1 MIFKILILLIFCK
14 DMSLLYEIF
23 DSPFKL
29 VNSQSRDN
37 GDPLI
42 PSLKFEFKTD
52 DIYDTTTKEIIFNI
66 SKRHFDDIIL
76 QYKNYVLNGVSTTES
91 SYALYVSIFKDDEW
105 EYKHIYSMLLDHES
119 DRISWENKYDSNTE
133 IEGDFFIGIDVVVSV
148 SPADEDRYDEY
159 RYDKDYD
166 YKLKKSIKEDE
177 CVICLNNKANILY
190 TECLHFVV
198 CDSCDKKGKFS
209 KCPLC
214 RKKIKNQR
222 IKI

>member
-1 MIFKILILLIFCK
+1 MR
-14 DMSLLYEIF
+14 LLYEIF
-23 DSPFKL
+23 DSPFKR
-29 VNSQSRDN
+29 VNSQSRDYEE
-37 GDPLI
+37 PI

-91 SYALYVSIFKDDEW
+91 SYTLYVSIFKDDEW
-105 EYKHIYSMLLDHES
+105 EFKNIYSILLDHES
-119 DRISWENKYDSNTE
+119 DRISWENKYDSNAE
-133 IEGDFFIGIDVVVSV
+133 IEGEFFIGIDVVVYV
-148 SPADEDRYDEY
+148 SPGDKDHYDEDYN
-159 RYDKDYD
+159 

-177 CVICLNNKANILY
+177 CVICCDNKANILY

-198 CDSCDKKGKFS
+198 CDGCDKKGKFS

-214 RKKIKNQR
+214 RRKIKNQR

>member
-1 MIFKILILLIFCK
+1 
-14 DMSLLYEIF
+14 MSLLYEIF

-29 VNSQSRDN
+29 VNSQSRDYEE
-37 GDPLI
+37 PI

-66 SKRHFDDIIL
+66 SKRHFDDIVL
-76 QYKNYVLNGVSTTES
+76 QYKNYVLNGVLTTES
-91 SYALYVSIFKDDEW
+91 TYALYVSIFKDDEW
-105 EYKHIYSMLLDHES
+105 EFKHIYSIILDHES
-119 DRISWENKYDSNTE
+119 DRISWENKYDSNME
-133 IEGDFFIGIDVVVSV
+133 IEGEFFIGINVGVYV
-148 SPADEDRYDEY
+148 SPVDEDRYDE
-159 RYDKDYD
+159 DYN
-166 YKLKKSIKEDE
+166 YKLKKSIKEDD
-177 CVICLNNKANILY
+177 CVICFNNKANILY

-198 CDSCDKKGKFS
+198 CDGCDKKGKFS

>member
-1 MIFKILILLIFCK
+1 
-14 DMSLLYEIF
+14 MSLLYEIF

-29 VNSQSRDN
+29 VNSRSRDYEE
-37 GDPLI
+37 PI

-66 SKRHFDDIIL
+66 SKRHFDNIVL
-76 QYKNYVLNGVSTTES
+76 EYKNYVLNGVSTTES
-91 SYALYVSIFKDDEW
+91 SYALYVRIFKDDEW
-105 EYKHIYSMLLDHES
+105 ELKHIYSMLLDHES
-119 DRISWENKYDSNTE
+119 DRISWENKYDSNME
-133 IEGDFFIGIDVVVSV
+133 IEGEFFIGIDVVVYV
-148 SPADEDRYDEY
+148 SPADEDRYDE
-159 RYDKDYD
+159 DYD

-177 CVICLNNKANILY
+177 CVICFNNKANILY

-198 CDSCDKKGKFS
+198 CDGCDKKGKFS

>member
-1 MIFKILILLIFCK
+1 
-14 DMSLLYEIF
+14 MSLLYEIF

-29 VNSQSRDN
+29 VNSQSRDYEE
-37 GDPLI
+37 PI

-66 SKRHFDDIIL
+66 SKRHFDDIVL

-91 SYALYVSIFKDDEW
+91 TYALYVSIFKDDEW
-105 EYKHIYSMLLDHES
+105 EFKHIYSIILDHES
-119 DRISWENKYDSNTE
+119 DRISWENKYDSNME
-133 IEGDFFIGIDVVVSV
+133 IEGEFFIGINVGVYV
-148 SPADEDRYDEY
+148 SPVDEDRYDE
-159 RYDKDYD
+159 DYN
-166 YKLKKSIKEDE
+166 YKLKKSIKEDD

-198 CDSCDKKGKFS
+198 CDGCDKKGKFS

>member
-1 MIFKILILLIFCK
+1 
-14 DMSLLYEIF
+14 MSLLYEIF

-29 VNSQSRDN
+29 VNSQSRDYEE
-37 GDPLI
+37 PI

-52 DIYDTTTKEIIFNI
+52 NILDTTTKEIIFNI
-66 SKRHFDDIIL
+66 SKRHFDDIVL
-76 QYKNYVLNGVSTTES
+76 EYKNYVLNGVSTTES
-91 SYALYVSIFKDDEW
+91 SYSLYVRIFKDDEW
-105 EYKHIYSMLLDHES
+105 ELKHIYTMLLDHES
-119 DRISWENKYDSNTE
+119 DRISWENKYGSNME
-133 IEGDFFIGIDVVVSV
+133 IEGEFFIGIDVVVYV
-148 SPADEDRYDEY
+148 SPADEDRYDE
-159 RYDKDYD
+159 DYD

-177 CVICLNNKANILY
+177 CVICFNNKANILY

-198 CDSCDKKGKFS
+198 CDDCDKKGKFS

>member
-1 MIFKILILLIFCK
+1 
-14 DMSLLYEIF
+14 MSLLYEIF

-29 VNSQSRDN
+29 VNSQSRDYEE
-37 GDPLI
+37 PI

-52 DIYDTTTKEIIFNI
+52 DICDTTTKEIIFNI
-66 SKRHFDDIIL
+66 SKRHFDDIIR

-105 EYKHIYSMLLDHES
+105 DYKHIYSILLDHES
-119 DRISWENKYDSNTE
+119 DRISWENKYDSNIE
-133 IEGDFFIGIDVVVSV
+133 IEGDFFIGIDVTVYI
-148 SPADEDRYDEY
+148 SPANEDLYE
-159 RYDKDYD
+159 DYN

-198 CDSCDKKGKFS
+198 CDGCDKKGKFS
-209 KCPLC
+209 KCPVC

>member
-1 MIFKILILLIFCK
+1 
-14 DMSLLYEIF
+14 MSLLYEIF

-29 VNSQSRDN
+29 VNSQSRDYEE
-37 GDPLI
+37 PI

-66 SKRHFDDIIL
+66 SKRHFDNIVL
-76 QYKNYVLNGVSTTES
+76 EYKNYVLNGVSTTES
-91 SYALYVSIFKDDEW
+91 TYALYVKIFKDDEW
-105 EYKHIYSMLLDHES
+105 ELKHIYSMLLDHES
-119 DRISWENKYDSNTE
+119 DRISWENKYDSNME
-133 IEGDFFIGIDVVVSV
+133 IEGEFFIGIDVGVYV
-148 SPADEDRYDEY
+148 SPVDEDRYDE
-159 RYDKDYD
+159 DYD

-177 CVICLNNKANILY
+177 CVICFNNKANILY

-198 CDSCDKKGKFS
+198 CDGCDKKGKFS

>member
-1 MIFKILILLIFCK
+1 
-14 DMSLLYEIF
+14 MSLLYEIF

-29 VNSQSRDN
+29 VNSQSRDYEE
-37 GDPLI
+37 PI

-52 DIYDTTTKEIIFNI
+52 NIYDTTTKEIIFNI

-91 SYALYVSIFKDDEW
+91 SYALYVRILKDDEW
-105 EYKHIYSMLLDHES
+105 EFKHIYSMLLDHES

-133 IEGDFFIGIDVVVSV
+133 IEGEFFIGINVVVYV
-148 SPADEDRYDEY
+148 SPPEDEDHYDEY
-159 RYDKDYD
+159 YN

-177 CVICLNNKANILY
+177 CVICFNNKANILY

-198 CDSCDKKGKFS
+198 CDGCDSKGRFN

>member
-1 MIFKILILLIFCK
+1 
-14 DMSLLYEIF
+14 MSLLHEIF

-29 VNSQSRDN
+29 VDSPSRDY
-37 GDPLI
+37 GEPFI
-42 PSLKFEFKTD
+42 PNLVFELKTD

-66 SKRHFDDIIL
+66 SKRHFDDIVL

-91 SYALYVSIFKDDEW
+91 SYALYVSIFEDNEW
-105 EYKHIYSMLLDHES
+105 EDKHIYSMSLDHES
-119 DRISWENKYDSNTE
+119 DRISLENKYDSNVE
-133 IEGDFFIGIDVVVSV
+133 IKGKFFIGIDVCVSV
-148 SPADEDRYDEY
+148 SPVYEDYYDEDHN
-159 RYDKDYD
+159 
-166 YKLKKSIKEDE
+166 YKLKKSIKKDE
-177 CVICLNNKANILY
+177 CVICFNNKANVLY

-198 CDSCDKKGKFS
+198 CDGCDKNGKFS

>member
-1 MIFKILILLIFCK
+1 
-14 DMSLLYEIF
+14 MSLLYEIF

-29 VNSQSRDN
+29 VNSQSRDYEE
-37 GDPLI
+37 PI

-52 DIYDTTTKEIIFNI
+52 NIYDTTTKEIIFNI

-91 SYALYVSIFKDDEW
+91 TYNLYVSIFKDDEW
-105 EYKHIYSMLLDHES
+105 EFKHIYSILLDHES
-119 DRISWENKYDSNTE
+119 DRISWENKYNSNME
-133 IEGDFFIGIDVVVSV
+133 IEGEFFISIDVVVYV
-148 SPADEDRYDEY
+148 SPEDKDHYDEDYN
-159 RYDKDYD
+159 

-177 CVICLNNKANILY
+177 CIICFNNKANILY

-198 CDSCDKKGKFS
+198 CDGCDKKGKFS

>member
-1 MIFKILILLIFCK
+1 
-14 DMSLLYEIF
+14 MSLLYEIF

-29 VNSQSRDN
+29 VNSQSRDYEE
-37 GDPLI
+37 PI

-66 SKRHFDDIIL
+66 SKRHFDDIVL
-76 QYKNYVLNGVSTTES
+76 QYKNYVLNGVLTTES
-91 SYALYVSIFKDDEW
+91 TYALYVSIFKDDEW
-105 EYKHIYSMLLDHES
+105 EFKHIYSIILDHES
-119 DRISWENKYDSNTE
+119 DRITWENKYDSNME
-133 IEGDFFIGIDVVVSV
+133 IEGEFFIGINVCVYV
-148 SPADEDRYDEY
+148 SPADEDRHDE
-159 RYDKDYD
+159 DYN
-166 YKLKKSIKEDE
+166 YKLKKSIKEDD

-198 CDSCDKKGKFS
+198 CDGCDKKGKFS

>member
-1 MIFKILILLIFCK
+1 
-14 DMSLLYEIF
+14 MSLLYEIF

-29 VNSQSRDN
+29 VNSQSRDYEE
-37 GDPLI
+37 PI

-52 DIYDTTTKEIIFNI
+52 NIYDTTTKEIIFNI

-76 QYKNYVLNGVSTTES
+76 EYKNYVLNGVSTTES
-91 SYALYVSIFKDDEW
+91 TYALYVSIFKDDEW
-105 EYKHIYSMLLDHES
+105 EFKHIYSILLDHES
-119 DRISWENKYDSNTE
+119 DRISWENKYNSNME
-133 IEGDFFIGIDVVVSV
+133 IEGEFFIGIDVVVYV
-148 SPADEDRYDEY
+148 SHEDKDHYDEDYN
-159 RYDKDYD
+159 

-177 CVICLNNKANILY
+177 CVICFNNKANILY

-198 CDSCDKKGKFS
+198 CDGCDKKGKFS

-214 RKKIKNQR
+214 RKNIKNQR

>member
-52 DIYDTTTKEIIFNI
+52 NIYDTTTKEIIFNI
-66 SKRHFDDIIL
+66 SKRHFDDIVL

-91 SYALYVSIFKDDEW
+91 TYVLYVSIFKDDEW
-105 EYKHIYSMLLDHES
+105 EFKHIYSIILDHES
-119 DRISWENKYDSNTE
+119 DRISWENKYDSNME
-133 IEGDFFIGIDVVVSV
+133 IEGEFFIGINVGVSV
-148 SPADEDRYDEY
+148 SPADEDRHDE
-159 RYDKDYD
+159 DYN
-166 YKLKKSIKEDE
+166 YKLKKSIKEDD

-198 CDSCDKKGKFS
+198 CDGCDKKGKFS

>member
-1 MIFKILILLIFCK
+1 
-14 DMSLLYEIF
+14 MSLLYEIF

-29 VNSQSRDN
+29 VNSQSRDYEE
-37 GDPLI
+37 PI

-52 DIYDTTTKEIIFNI
+52 NIYDTTTKEIIFNI

-76 QYKNYVLNGVSTTES
+76 QYKNYALNGVSTTES

-105 EYKHIYSMLLDHES
+105 EFKHIYSILLDHES
-119 DRISWENKYDSNTE
+119 DRISWENKYNSNME
-133 IEGDFFIGIDVVVSV
+133 IEGEFFIGIDVVVYV
-148 SPADEDRYDEY
+148 SPEDKDHYDEDYN
-159 RYDKDYD
+159 

-177 CVICLNNKANILY
+177 CVICFNNKANILY

-198 CDSCDKKGKFS
+198 CDGCDKKGKFS

-214 RKKIKNQR
+214 RKNIKNQR

>member
-1 MIFKILILLIFCK
+1 
-14 DMSLLYEIF
+14 MSLLYEIF

-29 VNSQSRDN
+29 VNSQSRDYEE
-37 GDPLI
+37 PI

-52 DIYDTTTKEIIFNI
+52 NILDATTKEIIFNI
-66 SKRHFDDIIL
+66 SKRHFDDIVL
-76 QYKNYVLNGVSTTES
+76 EYRNYVLNGVSTTES
-91 SYALYVSIFKDDEW
+91 SYALYVSIFKDDKW
-105 EYKHIYSMLLDHES
+105 ELKHIYSMLLDHES
-119 DRISWENKYDSNTE
+119 DRISWENKYGSNME
-133 IEGDFFIGIDVVVSV
+133 IEGEFFIGIDVVVYV
-148 SPADEDRYDEY
+148 SPADEDRYDE
-159 RYDKDYD
+159 DYD

-177 CVICLNNKANILY
+177 CIICFNNKANILY

-198 CDSCDKKGKFS
+198 CDGCDKKGKFS

>member
-1 MIFKILILLIFCK
+1 
-14 DMSLLYEIF
+14 MSLLHEIF

-29 VNSQSRDN
+29 VNSQSRDYEE
-37 GDPLI
+37 PI

-52 DIYDTTTKEIIFNI
+52 NIYDTTTKEIIFNI
-66 SKRHFDDIIL
+66 SKRHFDDIVL

-91 SYALYVSIFKDDEW
+91 TYALYVSIFKDDEW
-105 EYKHIYSMLLDHES
+105 EFKHIYSIILDHES
-119 DRISWENKYDSNTE
+119 DRISWENKYDSNME
-133 IEGDFFIGIDVVVSV
+133 IEGEFFIGINVGVYV
-148 SPADEDRYDEY
+148 SPANEDRYDE
-159 RYDKDYD
+159 DYD

-177 CVICLNNKANILY
+177 CVICFNNKANILY

-198 CDSCDKKGKFS
+198 CDGCDKKGKFS

>member
-1 MIFKILILLIFCK
+1 
-14 DMSLLYEIF
+14 MSLLYEIF

-29 VNSQSRDN
+29 VNSQSRDYEE
-37 GDPLI
+37 PI

-52 DIYDTTTKEIIFNI
+52 NIYDTTTKEIIFNI

-76 QYKNYVLNGVSTTES
+76 QYKNYALNGVSTTES

-105 EYKHIYSMLLDHES
+105 EFKHIYSILLDHES
-119 DRISWENKYDSNTE
+119 DRISWENKYDSNVE
-133 IEGDFFIGIDVVVSV
+133 IEGEFFIGIDVVVYI
-148 SPADEDRYDEY
+148 SPEDKDHYDE
-159 RYDKDYD
+159 DYD

-177 CVICLNNKANILY
+177 CVICFNNKANILY

-198 CDSCDKKGKFS
+198 CDGCDKKGKFS

>member
-1 MIFKILILLIFCK
+1 
-14 DMSLLYEIF
+14 MSLLYEIF

-29 VNSQSRDN
+29 VNSQSRDYEE
-37 GDPLI
+37 PI

-52 DIYDTTTKEIIFNI
+52 DICDTTTKEIIFNI
-66 SKRHFDDIIL
+66 SKRHFDDIVL
-76 QYKNYVLNGVSTTES
+76 QYKNYVLNGVLTTES
-91 SYALYVSIFKDDEW
+91 SYGLYVSIFKDDEW
-105 EYKHIYSMLLDHES
+105 EFKHIYSMLLDHES
-119 DRISWENKYDSNTE
+119 DRISWEDKYDSNIE
-133 IEGDFFIGIDVVVSV
+133 IEGEFFIGINVTVYI
-148 SPADEDRYDEY
+148 SPANEDLYE
-159 RYDKDYD
+159 DYN

-198 CDSCDKKGKFS
+198 CDGCDKKGKFS

>member
-1 MIFKILILLIFCK
+1 
-14 DMSLLYEIF
+14 MSLLYEIF

-29 VNSQSRDN
+29 VNCQSRDYEE
-37 GDPLI
+37 PL
-42 PSLKFEFKTD
+42 PSKKFEFKTD

-66 SKRHFDDIIL
+66 SKRHFDDIVL
-76 QYKNYVLNGVSTTES
+76 QYKNYVLNGVPTTES
-91 SYALYVSIFKDDEW
+91 SYALYVRIFEDDEW

-119 DRISWENKYDSNTE
+119 DRMSWENKYLDNIE
-133 IEGDFFIGIDVVVSV
+133 IEGDFIIGIDVNVYV
-148 SPADEDRYDEY
+148 SPAVEDLYE
-159 RYDKDYD
+159 DYD

>member
-1 MIFKILILLIFCK
+1 
-14 DMSLLYEIF
+14 MSLLHEIF

-29 VNSQSRDN
+29 VNSQSRDY
-37 GDPLI
+37 GEPI

-66 SKRHFDDIIL
+66 SKRHFDDIVL

-91 SYALYVSIFKDDEW
+91 TYALYVSIFKDDEW
-105 EYKHIYSMLLDHES
+105 EFKHIYSILLDHES
-119 DRISWENKYDSNTE
+119 DRISWENKYDSNME
-133 IEGDFFIGIDVVVSV
+133 IEGEFFIGIDVVVYV
-148 SPADEDRYDEY
+148 SHEVEDRYDE
-159 RYDKDYD
+159 DYD

-177 CVICLNNKANILY
+177 CVICCDNKANILY

-198 CDSCDKKGKFS
+198 CDGCDKKGKFS
-209 KCPLC
+209 KRPLC

>member
-1 MIFKILILLIFCK
+1 
-14 DMSLLYEIF
+14 MSLLYEIF

-29 VNSQSRDN
+29 VNSQSRDYEE
-37 GDPLI
+37 PI

-66 SKRHFDDIIL
+66 SKRHFDDIVL
-76 QYKNYVLNGVSTTES
+76 QYKNYVLNGVLTTES
-91 SYALYVSIFKDDEW
+91 TYALYVSIFKDDEW
-105 EYKHIYSMLLDHES
+105 EFKHIYSIILDHES
-119 DRISWENKYDSNTE
+119 DRISWENKYDSNME
-133 IEGDFFIGIDVVVSV
+133 IEGEFFIGINVGVYV
-148 SPADEDRYDEY
+148 SPADDRYDEDRYDE
-159 RYDKDYD
+159 DYD

-177 CVICLNNKANILY
+177 CVICFNNKANILY

-198 CDSCDKKGKFS
+198 CDGCDKKGKFS

>member
-1 MIFKILILLIFCK
+1 
-14 DMSLLYEIF
+14 MSLLYEIF

-29 VNSQSRDN
+29 VNSQSRDYEE
-37 GDPLI
+37 PI

-66 SKRHFDDIIL
+66 SKRHFDDIVL
-76 QYKNYVLNGVSTTES
+76 EYKNYVLNGVSTTES

-105 EYKHIYSMLLDHES
+105 ELKHIYSILLDHES

-133 IEGDFFIGIDVVVSV
+133 IEGEFFIGIDVVVYV
-148 SPADEDRYDEY
+148 SPADEDRYDE
-159 RYDKDYD
+159 DYD

-177 CVICLNNKANILY
+177 CVICFNNKANILY

-198 CDSCDKKGKFS
+198 CDGCDKKGKFS

>member
-1 MIFKILILLIFCK
+1 
-14 DMSLLYEIF
+14 MSLLYEIF

-29 VNSQSRDN
+29 VNSQSRDYEE
-37 GDPLI
+37 PI

-52 DIYDTTTKEIIFNI
+52 NILDTTTKEIIFNI
-66 SKRHFDDIIL
+66 SKRHFDDIVL
-76 QYKNYVLNGVSTTES
+76 EYKNYVLNGVSTTES

-105 EYKHIYSMLLDHES
+105 ELKHIYSMLLDHES
-119 DRISWENKYDSNTE
+119 DRISWENKYGSNME
-133 IEGDFFIGIDVVVSV
+133 IEGEFFIGIDVVVYV
-148 SPADEDRYDEY
+148 SSEDKDHYDEDYN
-159 RYDKDYD
+159 

-177 CVICLNNKANILY
+177 CVICFNNKANILY

-198 CDSCDKKGKFS
+198 CDGCDKKGKFS

>member
-1 MIFKILILLIFCK
+1 
-14 DMSLLYEIF
+14 MSLLYEIF

-29 VNSQSRDN
+29 VNSQSRDYEE
-37 GDPLI
+37 PI

-52 DIYDTTTKEIIFNI
+52 DICDTTTKEIIFNI
-66 SKRHFDDIIL
+66 SKRHFDDIVL
-76 QYKNYVLNGVSTTES
+76 QYKNYVLNGVLTTES
-91 SYALYVSIFKDDEW
+91 SNGLYVSIFKDDEW
-105 EYKHIYSMLLDHES
+105 EFKHIYSMLLDHES
-119 DRISWENKYDSNTE
+119 DRISWENKYDSNIE
-133 IEGDFFIGIDVVVSV
+133 IEGEFFIGINVTVYI
-148 SPADEDRYDEY
+148 SPANEDLYE
-159 RYDKDYD
+159 DYN

-198 CDSCDKKGKFS
+198 CDGCDKKGKFS

>member
-1 MIFKILILLIFCK
+1 
-14 DMSLLYEIF
+14 MSLLYEIF

-29 VNSQSRDN
+29 VNSQSRDYEE
-37 GDPLI
+37 PI

-52 DIYDTTTKEIIFNI
+52 NIYDTTTKEIIFNI

-105 EYKHIYSMLLDHES
+105 EFKHIYSILLDHES
-119 DRISWENKYDSNTE
+119 DRISWENKYDSNAE
-133 IEGDFFIGIDVVVSV
+133 IEGEFFIGIDVVVYI
-148 SPADEDRYDEY
+148 SPE
-159 RYDKDYD
+159 DKDHYED
-166 YKLKKSIKEDE
+166 YNYKLKKSIKEDE
-177 CVICLNNKANILY
+177 CVICFNNKANILY

-198 CDSCDKKGKFS
+198 CDGCDKKGKFS

>member
-1 MIFKILILLIFCK
+1 
-14 DMSLLYEIF
+14 MSLLYEIF

-29 VNSQSRDN
+29 VNSQSRDYEE
-37 GDPLI
+37 PI

-66 SKRHFDDIIL
+66 SKRHFDDIVL

-91 SYALYVSIFKDDEW
+91 SYALYVGIFKDDEW
-105 EYKHIYSMLLDHES
+105 EFKHIYSMLLDHES
-119 DRISWENKYDSNTE
+119 DRISWENKYDSNME
-133 IEGDFFIGIDVVVSV
+133 IEGEFFIGINVVVYV
-148 SPADEDRYDEY
+148 SPADEDRYDE
-159 RYDKDYD
+159 DYD

-177 CVICLNNKANILY
+177 CVICFNNKANILY

-198 CDSCDKKGKFS
+198 CDGCDKKGKFS

-214 RKKIKNQR
+214 RKRIKNQR

>member
-1 MIFKILILLIFCK
+1 
-14 DMSLLYEIF
+14 MSLLYEIF

-29 VNSQSRDN
+29 VNSQSRDYEE
-37 GDPLI
+37 PI

-52 DIYDTTTKEIIFNI
+52 HIYDTTTKEIIFNI
-66 SKRHFDDIIL
+66 SKRHFDDIVL
-76 QYKNYVLNGVSTTES
+76 QYKNYVLNGVLTTES
-91 SYALYVSIFKDDEW
+91 TYALYVSIFKDDEW
-105 EYKHIYSMLLDHES
+105 EFKHIYSIILDHES
-119 DRISWENKYDSNTE
+119 DRISWENKYDSNME
-133 IEGDFFIGIDVVVSV
+133 IEGEFFIGINVGVYI
-148 SPADEDRYDEY
+148 SPVDEDRYDE
-159 RYDKDYD
+159 DYN
-166 YKLKKSIKEDE
+166 YKLKKSIKEDD

>member
-1 MIFKILILLIFCK
+1 
-14 DMSLLYEIF
+14 MSLLYEIF

-29 VNSQSRDN
+29 VNSQSRDYEE
-37 GDPLI
+37 PI

-52 DIYDTTTKEIIFNI
+52 NIYDTTTKEIIFNI

-91 SYALYVSIFKDDEW
+91 SYTLYVSIFKDDER
-105 EYKHIYSMLLDHES
+105 EFKHIYSILLDHES
-119 DRISWENKYDSNTE
+119 DRISWENKYDSNAE
-133 IEGDFFIGIDVVVSV
+133 IEGEFFIGIDVVVYV
-148 SPADEDRYDEY
+148 SPEDKDHYDEDYN
-159 RYDKDYD
+159 

-177 CVICLNNKANILY
+177 CVICFNNKANILY

-198 CDSCDKKGKFS
+198 CDGCDKKGKFS

-214 RKKIKNQR
+214 RKNIKNQR